1 MKSVKRVFRQCFFL
15 ILFTLGCSTMYA
27 ADTLTVQSP
36 SGKILVKV
44 WVGQQ
49 LMYSVQHQQKA
60 LLTNSAIDMLLQD
73 GRSLSS
79 NLKIKSAKTIKVS
92 EQIISPV
99 PEKRKI
105 IPDIYQQLSIQL
117 RNSFEVIFR
126 VYDDGVAYRI
136 KTAFKDSIVVKD
148 ETALFN
154 FAGDPS
160 AYYAD
165 MERNEDLFRTSFEHN
180 YKFSKLSNFADSVI
194 TYAPV
199 LIIPEQNP
207 KIAIVESDLE
217 DYPGLFV
224 KGTGKAALRSAFAGY
239 PLEEKSI
246 EALYSSVYVSKKADY
261 IARTKGTR
269 AFPWRIIM
277 IAEED
282 RQLPSNDMVYRL
294 SSPSRVAETS
304 WIQPGNITDEWIID
318 VNLFNVPFKAG
329 RNTASYKYYIDFAK
343 QFGIKYIMMD
353 AGWSDNNDLFKVV
366 PEINMD
372 TLVAYAKQQGVKIAL
387 WTLART
393 LNQQLDSALT
403 QFNKWGVDFIMTDFI
418 DRDDQKAVNFHH
430 RIAKACAD
438 HKIMI
443 MFHGSYP
450 PKGFNRTYPN
460 AVAREAVLGSEYNMW
475 SERVTPDHDLLIPFI
490 RMLAGSLD
498 YEPGMLNNGTKKT
511 FRAAGDF
518 VMSYGTRMHQLAMC
532 TVFDSPIQFFAGNPS
547 QGMMEPEYMTIL
559 GSIPTMWDETKILD
573 ASVGK
578 YIVTARNTSS
588 DWHMGAM
595 TNWDARDIDVVL
607 DFLEDGASYNALIC
621 KDGMNAEKHPAD
633 YAIEKKT
640 FKKGD
645 TYSISM
651 APGGGF
657 YMRLEKIN

>member
-1 MKSVKRVFRQCFFL
+1 MKPLKPKLKLFCSLLLCTGSCFFL
-15 ILFTLGCSTMYA
+15 HAT
-27 ADTLTVQSP
+27 DTLTVKSP
-36 SGKILVKV
+36 SGNILVKI
-44 WVGQQ
+44 WAGRQ
-49 LMYSVQHQQKA
+49 LQYSVYHKQKA
-60 LLTNSAIDMLLQD
+60 LLSNSVIDMVLQD
-73 GRSLSS
+73 GDALSKD
-79 NLKIKSAKTIKVS
+79 LRIRSAKQTRTTA
-92 EQIISPV
+92 QIISPV

-105 IPDIYQQLSIQL
+105 IPDIYQELAIQFKK
-117 RNSFEVIFR
+117 SFAVIFR

-136 KTAFKDSIVVKD
+136 QTGFKDSIIVKD

-154 FAGDPS
+154 FPGNPS
-160 AYYAD
+160 AYYPDIEHRED
-165 MERNEDLFRTSFEHN
+165 MFNTSFEHN
-180 YKFSKLSNFADSVI
+180 YKFSKIRDIADTSIAYSPILVV
-194 TYAPV
+194 PD
-199 LIIPEQNP
+199 QNP
-207 KIAIVESDLE
+207 KIAITESDLE

-224 KGTGKAALRSAFAGY
+224 KGTGKAALRSTFAAY
-239 PLEEKSI
+239 PLEEKSL
-246 EALYSSVYVSKKADY
+246 EALYSTVYVSKRAAY
-261 IARTKGTR
+261 IARTKGAR

-282 RQLPSNDMVYRL
+282 RQLPSNDIVYRL
-294 SSPSRVAETS
+294 SSPSRVAETN

-329 RNTASYKYYIDFAK
+329 RNTASYKYYIDFVK

-353 AGWSDNNDLFKVV
+353 AGWSDNNDLFKVI

-418 DRDDQKAVNFHH
+418 DRDDQKAVNLHY

-498 YEPGMLNNGTKKT
+498 YEPGMLNNATKKT
-511 FRAAGDF
+511 FRATGDF

-547 QGMMEPEYMTIL
+547 QGLMEPEYMKIL
-559 GSIPTMWDETKILD
+559 GSIPTIWDETKILD
-573 ASVGK
+573 ASVGN
-578 YIVTARNTSS
+578 YIVTARNKSS
-588 DWHMGAM
+588 QWHIGAM
-595 TNWDARDIDVVL
+595 TNWEARNLDITL
-607 DFLEDGASYNALIC
+607 DFLEDGIEYNATIC
-621 KDGMNAEKHPAD
+621 RDGINAEKYPAD
-633 YAIEKKT
+633 YAIEKK
-640 FKKGD
+640 KVRKGELY
-645 TYSISM
+645 TILM

-657 YMRLEKIN
+657 YMRIEK